1 MNNSGCIL
9 PVFSSWFCFNN
20 SYVITHAKTSTLH
33 LLKNTDPTTWINFKA
48 RATKFFFNEHLNH
61 VLWNHHVCSVWHN
74 ACIKHCEHV
83 STSPICFMY
92 VWITQSDNYE
102 FNCVLYSFFSVWLL
116 SVLRGHSVFSSPPQ
130 RPMTSNFEGFSI
142 PDFIHCIL
150 FSYLIFWERASI
162 FPFECSVLNKDTSST
177 IFISSFVWRGP
188 WLGIETGASSIA

>member
-1 MNNSGCIL
+1 M
-9 PVFSSWFCFNN
+9 
-20 SYVITHAKTSTLH
+20 
-33 LLKNTDPTTWINFKA
+33 
-48 RATKFFFNEHLNH
+48 
-61 VLWNHHVCSVWHN
+61 WNHHVCSVWHN

-150 FSYLIFWERASI
+150 FSYLNFWERASI

-177 IFISSFVWRGP
+177 IFITSFVWRGP
-188 WLGIETGASSIA
+188 WLGIETGASRTRSQHYTTRLSRRPCLKCVWNQMITHVLYVVVQ